1 MPDTATPRRTRLR
14 ALVRVRVGG
23 LPGPFWVLWSG
34 TLVNRLGA
42 MVSPFLSLYLTQTR
56 DVPLAT
62 VGLVLTV
69 VGVGSVISQ
78 PLGGFLTDRLGRRA
92 ALTGGMLANA
102 AALLLLGQA
111 RTLPAITAAGLA
123 VGVTIDLYRPAAQAL
138 VADAVPAADRTRA
151 FGLLLWSVNLGFSAA
166 MVLGGRL
173 ASHGFHLLF
182 WVDATACAVFGLLV
196 WFAVPET
203 RPASPDHVTGSY
215 GTVVADRV
223 MLAFAGVV
231 VIYATV
237 FQQAFA
243 TLPLSMAGHGLDG
256 SAYGAIM
263 GVNGVVVILVQPLI
277 GHRLAALDKSRVL
290 AAGFVLAAAGN
301 TLVATAADLTMY
313 GLAVAVWSVGE
324 VLVFGVTAAIVA
336 DLAPPAL
343 RGRYN
348 GLLGMAW
355 GAGFLLAPLVGT
367 RLLAGGAPVL
377 WLSCAGLCLL
387 AALGQLALAPSIRAR
402 TEVGSK
408 EPATA
413 QAG

>member
-1 MPDTATPRRTRLR
+1 MPDTATPHRARLR
-14 ALVRVRVGG
+14 TLVRVRVGG

-78 PLGGFLTDRLGRRA
+78 PLGGLLTDRLGRRA

-123 VGVTIDLYRPAAQAL
+123 IGVTVDLYRPAAQAL

-203 RPASPDHVTGSY
+203 RPASPGHVTGSY

-243 TLPLSMAGHGLDG
+243 TLPLAMAGHGLGG

-263 GVNGVVVILVQPLI
+263 GVNGVVVLLVQPLI

-301 TLVATAADLTMY
+301 TLVATAADLTVY

-355 GAGFLLAPLVGT
+355 GTGFLLAPLVGT
-367 RLLAGGAPVL
+367 RLLADGAPVL
-377 WLSCAGLCLL
+377 WLCCAGLCLL